1 MFYREL
7 VLANETGYSNRD
19 EQSITSSLFLVENDS
34 TKNNTISGEKDASMS
49 LIRSESRL
57 IEKYNKDNL
66 LQPHSRSNNEAI
78 ELSARNII
86 AAVKLNLGEEIV
98 FHLNRVNNGIAP
110 LSVWFRDQIQI
121 STVVAGAKYQTFPGC
136 CE

>member
-34 TKNNTISGEKDASMS
+34 TKKITISGEKDASMS

-66 LQPHSRSNNEAI
+66 L
-78 ELSARNII
+78 
-86 AAVKLNLGEEIV
+86 
-98 FHLNRVNNGIAP
+98 
-110 LSVWFRDQIQI
+110 
-121 STVVAGAKYQTFPGC
+121 
-136 CE
+136 